1 MQSENTRIVPVNV
14 EDEMQK
20 AYIDYSMSV
29 IIGRALPDARDGLKP
44 GNRRILY
51 AMRQLGLLS
60 NRGFTKSAKVV
71 GEVLGNYHPHGD
83 SAVYDTLVRMAQQ
96 FAMRYPL
103 VNGQGNFGSVDGD
116 PAAAYRYTEC
126 KLQRVA
132 EELLADLDKDTVD
145 MVPNFDETTN
155 EPVVLPGRLPNL
167 LVNGSTGIAVGMATN
182 IPPHNL
188 REVADGIIHL
198 IDHPDASIDDLM
210 AYIKG
215 PDFPTG
221 GIIQGVNA
229 IRQAYHTGRGLIRMR
244 GKAEVEEVKGNRERI
259 VISEIP
265 YALNKTSLIEKIAD
279 LVRNKSI
286 DGITDI
292 RDESDKDGMRI
303 VIELRRDAI
312 PNIILSHLYK
322 HTPLESTFG
331 AIMLAIDH
339 GRPRT
344 LNLKEILACYLDHRR
359 EVILRRTR
367 YELEK
372 AQARAHILEGL
383 RIALENLDQ
392 VVKIIR
398 GAQDRDTARSELVA
412 QLQLTEIQANAILDM
427 RLYQLTGLERD
438 KIEEEFR
445 EILKQIEYLLS
456 ILNSERMVLDL
467 IKADLEEIK
476 GKFGDVRRTQIE
488 PTVDDINIEDLIAN
502 EPCIIT
508 ITKAGYVKRVPV
520 STYRL
525 QRRGG
530 RGIAGWGAKSE
541 DQVTNTFSASTHD
554 TLLFFTTAGKV
565 YSKKVYEIP
574 EAGRTARG
582 KAIVNLLDMPSEDRL
597 AALVQIPDFNDQQH
611 LVMATANGFVKKTNL
626 HEYRNVHRGGILGI
640 KIREGDKL
648 LQVILSSGDDEL
660 MLATQDGHSIRFHEQ
675 DVRPTAR
682 FTQGVF
688 GIRLRGDDRVV
699 SMAVVDKEATLL
711 TICENGYGKR
721 SSFEEYRSQTR
732 GGVGIINIKAT
743 ERNGKVV
750 AALTVRDGE
759 QVMLTTE
766 QGMMVR
772 MPINENLRVIGRA
785 TQGVR
790 LINLRE
796 ADHVVDA
803 SLITGA
809 DEEDLE
815 NGADDLATE
824 VSDAQENLEPAD
836 HEADADHTPASAEE
850 QGADEDA
857 PRD

>member
-1 MQSENTRIVPVNV
+1 MQSENPRIVPVNV
-14 EDEMQK
+14 EDEMQR

-51 AMRQLGLLS
+51 AMRQLGLLA
-60 NRGFTKSAKVV
+60 NRSYTKSAKVV
-71 GEVLGNYHPHGD
+71 GEVIGNYHPHGD
-83 SAVYDTLVRMAQQ
+83 VAAYDTLVRMAQS

-132 EELLADLDKDTVD
+132 EELLVDLDKDTVD
-145 MVPNFDETTN
+145 MVPNFDESTV
-155 EPVVLPGRLPNL
+155 EPTVLPSRIPNL

-198 IDHPDASIDDLM
+198 IDYPDATIDDLM
-210 AYIKG
+210 TFIKG
-215 PDFPTG
+215 PDFPTA

-229 IRQAYHTGRGLIRMR
+229 IRQTYHTGRGLIRVR
-244 GKAEVEEVKGNRERI
+244 GKAEIEEAPGNRERI
-259 VISEIP
+259 VITEIP

-279 LVRNKSI
+279 LVRNKNI

-292 RDESDKDGMRI
+292 RDESDKEGMRI

-312 PNIILSHLYK
+312 PNIVLSHLYK
-322 HTPLESTFG
+322 HTALESTFG

-339 GRPRT
+339 GRPKT
-344 LNLKEILACYLDHRR
+344 LNLKEILTCYLDHRR

-367 YELEK
+367 FELEK

-383 RIALENLDQ
+383 RIALENLDL
-392 VVKIIR
+392 VVRIIR
-398 GAQDRDTARSELVA
+398 GAPDRETARNELTSQLELSE
-412 QLQLTEIQANAILDM
+412 TQANAILDM

-438 KIEEEFR
+438 KVEAEFK
-445 EILKQIEYLLS
+445 ELMDQIEYLQS
-456 ILNSERMVLDL
+456 ILASDRMVHDL
-467 IKADLEEIK
+467 IKSDLIEIK
-476 GKFGDVRRTQIE
+476 EKYGDDRRTQIE
-488 PTVDDINIEDLIAN
+488 PTIDDIAIEDLIPN
-502 EPCIIT
+502 EACIIT
-508 ITKAGYVKRVPV
+508 LTKAGYVKRVPV
-520 STYRL
+520 SNYRL

-530 RGIAGWGAKSE
+530 RGISGWGAKAE

-554 TLLFFTTAGKV
+554 SLLFFTSSGKV
-565 YSKKVYEIP
+565 YCKKVYEIP

-582 KAIVNLLDMPSEDRL
+582 KAIVNLLDMPADDRL

-611 LVMATANGFVKKTNL
+611 LVMATSRGFVKKTNL
-626 HEYRNVHRGGILGI
+626 FEYRNVHRGGILGI
-640 KIREGDKL
+640 KIREDDRL
-648 LQVILSSGDDEL
+648 LQVILSSGKDEL
-660 MLATQDGHSIRFHEQ
+660 MLTTRNGFSIRFHEE
-675 DVRPTAR
+675 DVRATAR

-688 GIRLRGDDRVV
+688 GIRLRHDDEVV
-699 SMAVVDKEATLL
+699 SMAVVDEAASLL
-711 TICENGYGKR
+711 TICENGFGKR
-721 SSFEEYRSQTR
+721 TAFAEHRIQSR
-732 GGVGIINIKAT
+732 GGLGIITIKTT

-750 AALTVRDGE
+750 SALTVQDGD

-772 MPINENLRVIGRA
+772 MPINDQLRVIGRA

-790 LINLRE
+790 LINLRGE
-796 ADHVVDA
+796 DHVVDA
-803 SLITGA
+803 SLIIGGEDDIEEVDEDPTNPIEPVEPATQDSESEGT
-809 DEEDLE
+809 EEDSE
-815 NGADDLATE
+815 
-824 VSDAQENLEPAD
+824 
-836 HEADADHTPASAEE
+836 
-850 QGADEDA
+850 
-857 PRD
+857 

>member
-1 MQSENTRIVPVNV
+1 MQSENPRIVPVNV
-14 EDEMQK
+14 EDEMQR

-51 AMRQLGLLS
+51 AMRQLGLLA
-60 NRGFTKSAKVV
+60 NRSYTKSAKVV
-71 GEVLGNYHPHGD
+71 GEVIGNYHPHGD
-83 SAVYDTLVRMAQQ
+83 DAAYDTLVRMAQS

-132 EELLADLDKDTVD
+132 EELLVDLDKDTVD
-145 MVPNFDETTN
+145 MVPNFDESTV
-155 EPVVLPGRLPNL
+155 EPTVLPSRIPNL

-198 IDHPDASIDDLM
+198 IDYPDATIDDLM
-210 AYIKG
+210 TFIKG
-215 PDFPTG
+215 PDFPTA

-229 IRQAYHTGRGLIRMR
+229 IRQTYHTGRGLIRVR
-244 GKAEVEEVKGNRERI
+244 GKAEIEEAPGNRERI
-259 VISEIP
+259 VITEIP

-279 LVRNKSI
+279 LVRNKNI

-292 RDESDKDGMRI
+292 RDESDKEGMRI

-312 PNIILSHLYK
+312 PNIVLSHLYK
-322 HTPLESTFG
+322 HTALESTFG

-339 GRPRT
+339 GRPKT
-344 LNLKEILACYLDHRR
+344 LNLKEILTCYLDHRR

-367 YELEK
+367 FELEK

-383 RIALENLDQ
+383 RIALENLDL
-392 VVKIIR
+392 VVRIIR
-398 GAQDRDTARSELVA
+398 GAPDRETARNELTSQLELSE
-412 QLQLTEIQANAILDM
+412 TQANAILDM

-438 KIEEEFR
+438 KVEAEFK
-445 EILKQIEYLLS
+445 ELMDQIEYLQS
-456 ILNSERMVLDL
+456 ILASDRMVHDL
-467 IKADLEEIK
+467 IKSDLIEIK
-476 GKFGDVRRTQIE
+476 EKYGDDRRTQIE
-488 PTVDDINIEDLIAN
+488 PTIDDIAIEDLIPN
-502 EPCIIT
+502 EACIIT
-508 ITKAGYVKRVPV
+508 LTKAGYVKRVPV
-520 STYRL
+520 SNYRL

-530 RGIAGWGAKSE
+530 RGISGWGAKAE

-554 TLLFFTTAGKV
+554 SLLFFTSSGKV
-565 YSKKVYEIP
+565 YCKKVYEIP

-582 KAIVNLLDMPSEDRL
+582 KAIVNLLDMPADDRL

-611 LVMATANGFVKKTNL
+611 LVMATSRGFVKKTNL
-626 HEYRNVHRGGILGI
+626 FEYRNVHRGGILGI
-640 KIREGDKL
+640 KIREDDRL
-648 LQVILSSGDDEL
+648 LQVILSSGKDEL
-660 MLATQDGHSIRFHEQ
+660 MLTTRNGFSIRFHEE
-675 DVRPTAR
+675 DVRATAR

-688 GIRLRGDDRVV
+688 GIRLRHDDEVV
-699 SMAVVDKEATLL
+699 SMAVVDEAASLL
-711 TICENGYGKR
+711 TICENGFGKR
-721 SSFEEYRSQTR
+721 TAFAEHRIQSR
-732 GGVGIINIKAT
+732 GGLGIITIKTT

-750 AALTVRDGE
+750 SALTVQDGD

-772 MPINENLRVIGRA
+772 MPINDQLRVIGRA

-790 LINLRE
+790 LINLRGE
-796 ADHVVDA
+796 DHVVDA
-803 SLITGA
+803 SLIIGGEDDIEEVDEDPTNPIEPVEPATQDSESEGT
-809 DEEDLE
+809 EEDSE
-815 NGADDLATE
+815 
-824 VSDAQENLEPAD
+824 
-836 HEADADHTPASAEE
+836 
-850 QGADEDA
+850 
-857 PRD
+857 

>member
-1 MQSENTRIVPVNV
+1 MQSENPRIVPVNV
-14 EDEMQK
+14 EDEMQR

-51 AMRQLGLLS
+51 AMRQLGLLA
-60 NRGFTKSAKVV
+60 NRSYTKSAKVV
-71 GEVLGNYHPHGD
+71 GEVIGNYHPHGD
-83 SAVYDTLVRMAQQ
+83 GAAYDTLVRMAQS

-132 EELLADLDKDTVD
+132 EELLVDLDKDTVD
-145 MVPNFDETTN
+145 MVPNFDESTV
-155 EPVVLPGRLPNL
+155 EPTVLPSRIPNL

-198 IDHPDASIDDLM
+198 IDYPDATIDDLM
-210 AYIKG
+210 TFIKG
-215 PDFPTG
+215 PDFPTA

-229 IRQAYHTGRGLIRMR
+229 IRQTYHTGRGLIRVR
-244 GKAEVEEVKGNRERI
+244 GKAEIEEAPGNRERI
-259 VISEIP
+259 VITEIP

-279 LVRNKSI
+279 LVRNKNI

-292 RDESDKDGMRI
+292 RDESDKEGMRI

-312 PNIILSHLYK
+312 PNIVLSHLYK
-322 HTPLESTFG
+322 HTALESTFG

-339 GRPRT
+339 GRPKT
-344 LNLKEILACYLDHRR
+344 LNLKEILTCYLDHRR

-367 YELEK
+367 FELEK

-383 RIALENLDQ
+383 RIALENLDL
-392 VVKIIR
+392 VVRIIR
-398 GAQDRDTARSELVA
+398 GAPDRETARNELTSQLELSE
-412 QLQLTEIQANAILDM
+412 TQANAILDM

-438 KIEEEFR
+438 KVEAEFK
-445 EILKQIEYLLS
+445 ELMDQIEYLQS
-456 ILNSERMVLDL
+456 ILASDRMVHDL
-467 IKADLEEIK
+467 IKSDLIEIK
-476 GKFGDVRRTQIE
+476 EKYGDDRRTQIE
-488 PTVDDINIEDLIAN
+488 PTIDDIAIEDLIPN
-502 EPCIIT
+502 EACIIT
-508 ITKAGYVKRVPV
+508 LTKAGYVKRVPV
-520 STYRL
+520 SNYRL

-530 RGIAGWGAKSE
+530 RGISGWGAKAE

-554 TLLFFTTAGKV
+554 SLLFFTSSGKV
-565 YSKKVYEIP
+565 YCKKVYEIP

-582 KAIVNLLDMPSEDRL
+582 KAIVNLLDMPADDRL

-611 LVMATANGFVKKTNL
+611 LVMATSRGFVKKTNL
-626 HEYRNVHRGGILGI
+626 FEYRNVHRGGILGI
-640 KIREGDKL
+640 KIREDDRL
-648 LQVILSSGDDEL
+648 LQVILSSGKDEL
-660 MLATQDGHSIRFHEQ
+660 MLTTRNGFSIRFHEE
-675 DVRPTAR
+675 DVRATAR

-688 GIRLRGDDRVV
+688 GIRLRHDDEVV
-699 SMAVVDKEATLL
+699 SMAVVDEAASLL
-711 TICENGYGKR
+711 TICENGFGKR
-721 SSFEEYRSQTR
+721 TAFAEHRIQSR
-732 GGVGIINIKAT
+732 GGLGIITIKTT

-750 AALTVRDGE
+750 SALTVQDGD

-772 MPINENLRVIGRA
+772 MPINDQLRVIGRA

-790 LINLRE
+790 LINLRGE
-796 ADHVVDA
+796 DHVVDA
-803 SLITGA
+803 SLIIGGEDDIEEVDEDPTNPIEPVEPATQDSESEGT
-809 DEEDLE
+809 EEDSE
-815 NGADDLATE
+815 
-824 VSDAQENLEPAD
+824 
-836 HEADADHTPASAEE
+836 
-850 QGADEDA
+850 
-857 PRD
+857 